1 MWNAWIHGTL
11 DSAGERKF
19 SSRIEWTL
27 RYLFLGSYLPYTV
40 LVIIFRLFKQ
50 SVFNGDN
57 WKEKF
62 IRNKECCIDF
72 GSEVYKGASHNCLD
86 FIKKMLEKD
95 PKRRITATEA
105 LAHPFLA
112 SEYKEDL
119 SEEEKVSNWFG

>member
-1 MWNAWIHGTL
+1 M
-11 DSAGERKF
+11 
-19 SSRIEWTL
+19 